1 MNILSSFLKTNNPKV
16 VTTFT
21 SKQGGIIKLV
31 LFVLAVI
38 LLLAYFGIT
47 FTDIQENE
55 FIQYLVSL
63 ITAFFS

>member
-1 MNILSSFLKTNNPKV
+1 MNILSSLLHTQCEKV
-16 VTTFT
+16 VTTF
-21 SKQGGIIKLV
+21 SHKQGGVIKLV
-31 LFVLAVI
+31 LFVLALI